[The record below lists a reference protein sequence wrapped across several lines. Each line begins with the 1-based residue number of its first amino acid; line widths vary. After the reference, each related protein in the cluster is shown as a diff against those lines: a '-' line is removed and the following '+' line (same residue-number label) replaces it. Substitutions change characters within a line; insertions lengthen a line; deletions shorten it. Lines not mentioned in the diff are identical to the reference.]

1 MVPSHFSA
9 RTMTRPIRIAAA
21 QYPLSQFGTR
31 FDYVRKLTDWVGRAG
46 ADGADLVV
54 FPEYGAMEY
63 AAAAGAEAAS
73 DLAAS
78 LEAVSAALPEMDA
91 AHADLA
97 QRLSVHIL
105 AASGPCRRIDGR
117 YVNRARLFAPS
128 GKIGVQ
134 DKMIMTPFEVAWGIA
149 PGETLRV
156 FDTALGRIGIAI
168 CYDSEF
174 PLLVRAQAEAGADLI
189 LIPSCTEFVSG
200 FNRVRTAALAR
211 ALENGCITVQSPTV
225 GEARWSPAV
234 DVNAGAAGIFAP
246 SEKGLSDTGVV
257 AEGRL
262 GEAMFV
268 TATVDLARL
277 REVRTRGEMRNTL
290 DWARQPGAR
299 PLAGLVE
306 VVELR

>member
-1 MVPSHFSA
+1 MAASNAKGVV
-9 RTMTRPIRIAAA
+9 RIAAA
-21 QYPLSQFGTR
+21 QYPLSR
-31 FDYVRKLTDWVGRAG
+31 FEALSGYRDKLADWVGRAA
-46 ADGADLVV
+46 ADGADLIA

-63 AAAAGAEAAS
+63 AAAAGERAAA

-97 QRLSVHIL
+97 RRHGVHIL
-105 AASGPCRRIDGR
+105 AASGPCRRADGR
-117 YVNRARLFAPS
+117 YVNRARLFSPER
-128 GKIGVQ
+128 GVGVQ
-134 DKMIMTPFEVAWGIA
+134 DKMIMTPFEVGWGIA

-156 FDTALGRIGIAI
+156 FETRLGRIGMAI

-174 PLLVRAQAEAGADLI
+174 PLLVRAQAEAGADLV

-200 FNRVRTAALAR
+200 YHRVRTAALAR
-211 ALENGCITVQSPTV
+211 ALENGIVTVQSPTV

-246 SEKGLSDTGVV
+246 SEKGLSDTGVL

-262 GEAMFV
+262 GEPGFV

-277 REVRTRGEMRNTL
+277 AEVRRSGEMRNSL
-290 DWARQPGAR
+290 DWPRQPGAA
-299 PLAGLVE
+299 PLAGRVE
-306 VVELR
+306 VVSLC